1 MSKTLSPCFLATK
14 YGGKSIS
21 AKCGTSR
28 GLRFQIDLL
37 GPRDGFRL
45 APGSGIAQI
54 QVSAFRLRPPAG
66 GGRLRAPGKYLWATR
81 ALSIFSKASSGKSA
95 VSREFGPPL
104 GNAIGRSHVCK
115 N

>member
-14 YGGKSIS
+14 YGGKEHLGKMWDEPGS
-21 AKCGTSR
+21 A
-28 GLRFQIDLL
+28 FQIDLL
-37 GPRDGFRL
+37 GPSDGFRL

-95 VSREFGPPL
+95 VPCEFGPPL
-104 GNAIGRSHVCK
+104 GNAIGRSHVRK